1 MAKGLATSLPK
12 AFAVAR
18 RISGM
23 SPAEIR
29 TRATMAIRQRLDLW
43 EARRGKNPLQPRRSG
58 QTGVIPRFFFDA
70 GDAAV
75 VAAEVRRRLPSACAG
90 VVESAQRIRER
101 HFDLLGYRG
110 LSFGDRNIEW
120 QQDPVHRIAAPV
132 EPWYRVPYLD
142 FNQVGD
148 HKIIWELSRHQH
160 LMLLA
165 RAWLYSGDRQFLD
178 TLQNLWQDWRQANPY
193 PMGINW
199 ASTLEVAFR
208 CLSWIW
214 VDHMTVSAA
223 DFPESLRAKLRDE
236 IGQCAVYIER
246 YLSTYFAP
254 NTHLLGEVLAL
265 FFVGV
270 LYPGFERAQHWREF
284 GWRMLLQEA
293 SRQVRA
299 DGFHFE
305 QSVYYHVYAL
315 DMFLH
320 ARILA
325 ARNGFVIPESYDST
339 LRLMTEGL
347 LSIGAAG
354 EAPRFGDDDGG
365 RLFDGRR
372 NHAEHMLD
380 PIAAAAIVYGRGDW
394 KASADEVCEETIWLL
409 GVDGVRSFDQLA
421 VVHQVPRS
429 RAFTTSGYYTM
440 ASASG
445 MAVVDAGPH
454 GWGRGGHGHADA
466 LSLQLI
472 AGGRTWL
479 TDPGTGSYPREKP
492 ERDLLRGTA
501 AHNTLEV
508 DGVSQA
514 DPVHAFA
521 WDSHPVTSVHRWY
534 SSEKISLFCGSHN
547 GYARLASPVTH
558 RRWVIAWQDNLWIVA
573 DRASGDGVHVLE
585 LRWHVAPEC
594 TLTTADLSNAWHLSA
609 GRETVEIVIPPGEE
623 WQTVCESANWSP
635 AYGAVIPAPVLRF
648 SRQGPLPAD
657 CVTVLALNPIGHVSL
672 RRFQAD
678 GASVYHLI
686 AGESRRLIVLA
697 ERPGVWHFETMESDA
712 ELLAIEYSGATI
724 RHALVSGASKVNIG
738 GEPLALERHIDGVC
752 ELAVDPVEQPW
763 LNLPTITAFLS
774 VLEHLSGSAPSS
786 VASGIP
792 RNRP

>member
-1 MAKGLATSLPK
+1 MAKGLATGLPK
-12 AFAVAR
+12 AFGLAR

-23 SPAEIR
+23 SPDEIW
-29 TRATMAIRQRLDLW
+29 TRATMTIRQRLDLW
-43 EARRGKNPLQPRRSG
+43 EAQRGKNPLQPRYSG
-58 QTGVIPRFFFDA
+58 QAGIVPRFFFDA
-70 GDAAV
+70 GDAAI
-75 VAAEVRRRLPSACAG
+75 VAAEVRRRLPYACESI
-90 VVESAQRIRER
+90 VESAQRIQEG

-160 LMLLA
+160 LMLLT

-178 TLQNLWQDWRQANPY
+178 TLQNLWEDWRKANPY

-214 VDHMTVSAA
+214 IDHMAVSAA
-223 DFPESLRAKLRDE
+223 DFPENLRSKLRDG
-236 IGQCAVYIER
+236 IGECAVYIER

-265 FFVGV
+265 FFVGI
-270 LYPGFERAQHWREF
+270 LYPGFKRAQHWREY
-284 GWRMLLQEA
+284 GWSMLLQEA

-325 ARNGFVIPESYDST
+325 ARNGLVIPASYDST
-339 LRLMTEGL
+339 LRLMAEGL

-372 NHAEHMLD
+372 NHAAHMLD

-394 KASADEVCEETIWLL
+394 KAGADEVCEETIWLL
-409 GVDGVRSFDQLA
+409 GVDGVRSFDQLPP
-421 VVHQVPRS
+421 VPQVPRS
-429 RAFTTSGYYTM
+429 RAFTVSGYYTM
-440 ASASG
+440 ASENG

-492 ERDLLRGTA
+492 ERDLFRGTA

-521 WDSHPVTSVHRWY
+521 WDSHPVTSIRRWY

-547 GYARLASPVTH
+547 GYTRLTSPVTH
-558 RRWVIAWQDNLWIVA
+558 QRWIIAWPDNVWMAA
-573 DRASGDGVHVLE
+573 DRASGDDVHRLD
-585 LRWHVAPEC
+585 LRWHIAPEC
-594 TLTTADLSNAWHLSA
+594 TVTAGDLPNAWRLTA
-609 GRETVEIVIPPGEE
+609 GQQAMEVVIPPGEE
-623 WQTVCESANWSP
+623 WKAVCECGSWSP
-635 AYGAVIPAPVLRF
+635 AYGAVIPAPVLHF
-648 SRQGPLPAD
+648 SRQGPLPAN

-672 RRFQAD
+672 RSTRAD
-678 GASVYHLI
+678 GANVYLLVM
-686 AGESRRLIVLA
+686 GESRRLIALA
-697 ERPGVWHFETMESDA
+697 ERPGVWHFATLESDA
-712 ELLAIEYSGATI
+712 ELLVIEHSATTIHHVLISGGSKT
-724 RHALVSGASKVNIG
+724 ALG
-738 GEPLALERHIDGVC
+738 GESLSLERKVEGVW
-752 ELAVDPVEQPW
+752 EGVVDAAEQP
-763 LNLPTITAFLS
+763 LLSLPTMTAFLS
-774 VLEHLSGSAPSS
+774 VLDHLSDSAPSS
-786 VASGIP
+786 VASGDSK
-792 RNRP
+792 NRP